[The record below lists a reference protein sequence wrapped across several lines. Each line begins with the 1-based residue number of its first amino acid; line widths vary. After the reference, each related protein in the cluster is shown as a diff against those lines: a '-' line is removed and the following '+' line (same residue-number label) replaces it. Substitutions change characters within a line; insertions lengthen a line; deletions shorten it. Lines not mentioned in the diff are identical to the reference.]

1 MEKDMVQYIYI
12 YIYASRT
19 VTFSDRQKIRELLK
33 KSGDEYIFSEEQS
46 LNETFKYNF
55 QKKETFKYVELIT
68 DMSKMGSPLLNP

>member
-1 MEKDMVQYIYI
+1 MEKDMVQINIYI
-12 YIYASRT
+12 YMPVGPSF
-19 VTFSDRQKIRELLK
+19 FSDRQKIRELLK